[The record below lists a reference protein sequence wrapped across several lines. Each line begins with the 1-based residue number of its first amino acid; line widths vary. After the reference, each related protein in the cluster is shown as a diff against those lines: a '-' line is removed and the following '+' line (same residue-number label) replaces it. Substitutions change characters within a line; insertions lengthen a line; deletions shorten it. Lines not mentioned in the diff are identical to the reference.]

1 MHFGARPLG
10 EPAAISSYLYTSVW
24 YSLPKRPGSR
34 NAFAVSPSTVDMAND
49 GSNGSPFSQK
59 LEVPEA
65 LTFDDVLLRPKESRV
80 EPDEADVSTRVSSNV
95 ELTIPVLSAAMDTVT
110 ESGLAIAMAR
120 EGGLGVLHR
129 NMSVEETAAEV
140 ERVKRADELVIRR
153 ENVVT
158 ASPDQPVREVDA
170 MMEHEGVSGA
180 PVVDEDDAVLGI
192 ISGTDI
198 RPYLEVGESDAVSE
212 AMTDEVITASEDID
226 AREALELMYDHK
238 IERVPVVDDDDR
250 LVGLVTMQGVLA
262 RREHTDAARD
272 ESGSLLIGVAV
283 GPFEEERAVA
293 ADEAG
298 ADVVFIDCAH
308 AHNLNVL
315 DSARAIKAEVDAD
328 VVVGNVG
335 TREAAE
341 AAVDFADGLK
351 VGIGP
356 GSICTTRVVSG
367 AGMPQITAVAQVA
380 DVAQR
385 EDVPV
390 IADGGIRYSGD
401 AIKAIAAGADAV
413 MLGSY
418 FAGTDE
424 APGRVITMNG
434 KRYKQYRGMGS
445 VGAMSEGGGD
455 RYLKDAEED
464 EEFVPEGVEAA
475 TPYKGPL
482 SSELHQLVG
491 GMRSGMGY
499 VGAETLTDFKER
511 AEFVRVS
518 QAGQTEGHPH
528 DVTITDEA
536 PNYSP
541 E

>member
-1 MHFGARPLG
+1 
-10 EPAAISSYLYTSVW
+10 
-24 YSLPKRPGSR
+24 
-34 NAFAVSPSTVDMAND
+34 MAND
-49 GSNGSPFSQK
+49 VSERESFSEK
-59 LEVPEA
+59 LQVPEA
-65 LTFDDVLLRPKESRV
+65 LTFDDVLLRPMESRV
-80 EPDEADVSTRVSSNV
+80 EPDDADVSTRVSKNV
-95 ELTIPVLSAAMDTVT
+95 ELNVPILSAAMDTVT
-110 ESGLAIAMAR
+110 ESGMAIGMAR

-129 NMSVEETAAEV
+129 NMNIEAMVAEI

-158 ASPDQPVREVDA
+158 ARPEQTVRDVDE
-170 MMEHEGVSGA
+170 MMEREGVSGA
-180 PVVDEDDAVLGI
+180 PVVDEEDVVLGI

-198 RPYLEVGESDAVSE
+198 RPYLEVGESDEVRE
-212 AMTDEVITASEDID
+212 AMTDEVITAERDVT
-226 AREALELMYDHK
+226 ARDALELMYDHK
-238 IERVPVVDDDDR
+238 IERVPVVDEEGH
-250 LVGLVTMQGVLA
+250 LVGLVTMQGILQ
-262 RREHTDAARD
+262 RREHEHAARD
-272 ESGSLLIGVAV
+272 DDGRLVCGVAV
-283 GPFEEERAVA
+283 GPFETDRAEA

-298 ADVVFIDCAH
+298 ADVLFIDCAH

-315 DSARAIKAEVDAD
+315 DSAREIKQSVEAD
-328 VVVGNVG
+328 VVVGNIG

-341 AAVDFADGLK
+341 EAVDFADGLK

-367 AGMPQITAVAQVA
+367 AGMPQITAVAEVA
-380 DVAQR
+380 DVAAP
-385 EDVPV
+385 EGVPV

-401 AIKAIAAGADAV
+401 AIKAVAAGADAV

-434 KRYKQYRGMGS
+434 KKYKQYRGMGS
-445 VGAMSEGGGD
+445 VGAMKSGGGD
-455 RYLKDAEED
+455 RYLKDADDD

-475 TPYKGPL
+475 TPYKGTL
-482 SSELHQLVG
+482 ASELHQLVG

-499 VGAETLTDFKER
+499 VGAETIPDFKER

-518 QAGQTEGHPH
+518 SAGQTEGHPH
-528 DVTITDEA
+528 DVMITDEA

-541 E
+541 QND

>member
-1 MHFGARPLG
+1 MAKQ
-10 EPAAISSYLYTSVW
+10 SSS
-24 YSLPKRPGSR
+24 
-34 NAFAVSPSTVDMAND
+34 D
-49 GSNGSPFSQK
+49 GLFSEK
-59 LEVPEA
+59 LRVPEA

-80 EPDEADVSTRVSSNV
+80 EPDAADVSTRVSKNV
-95 ELTIPVLSAAMDTVT
+95 EVNLPILSAAMDTVT
-110 ESGLAIAMAR
+110 ESELAIAMAR

-129 NMSVEETAAEV
+129 NMDTEEMAAEV
-140 ERVKRADELVIRR
+140 GRIKRAHEMVISR

-158 ASPDQPVREVDA
+158 AKPEMTIDEVDR
-170 MMEHEGVSGA
+170 MMGIEGVSGA
-180 PVVDEDDAVLGI
+180 PVVDEDDTVLGI

-198 RPYLEVGESDAVSE
+198 RPYLEVGEEDAVRE
-212 AMTDEVITASEDID
+212 AMTDEVITAPEDVT

-238 IERVPVVDDDDR
+238 IERVPVVDEVNQ
-250 LVGLVTMQGVLA
+250 LVGLVTMQGILE
-262 RREHTDAARD
+262 RREHENAARD
-272 ESGSLLIGVAV
+272 EEGRLIAGVAV
-283 GPFEEERAVA
+283 GPFEDERAVA

-298 ADVVFIDCAH
+298 ADVLFIDCAH
-308 AHNLNVL
+308 AHNLDVL
-315 DSARAIKAEVDAD
+315 DSAEAIAETVDAD

-341 AAVDFADGLK
+341 AAIDFADGLK

-367 AGMPQITAVAQVA
+367 AGMPQITAVSEVA
-380 DVAQR
+380 DVASQQG
-385 EDVPV
+385 VPV

-418 FAGTDE
+418 FAGTEE
-424 APGRVITMNG
+424 APGRLITRNG
-434 KRYKQYRGMGS
+434 KKYKQYRGMGS
-445 VGAMSEGGGD
+445 VGAMNEGGGE
-455 RYLKDAEED
+455 RYLKEEDED

-475 TPYKGPL
+475 TPYSGTL

-499 VGAETLTDFKER
+499 VGAETIPEVKER

-518 QAGQTEGHPH
+518 AAGQTESHPH
-528 DVTITDEA
+528 DVMITDEA

-541 E
+541 DE

>member
-1 MHFGARPLG
+1 
-10 EPAAISSYLYTSVW
+10 
-24 YSLPKRPGSR
+24 
-34 NAFAVSPSTVDMAND
+34 MATD
-49 GSNGSPFSQK
+49 SDRFSAK
-59 LEVPEA
+59 LDVPEA
-65 LTFDDVLLRPKESRV
+65 LTFDDVLLRPMESRV
-80 EPDEADVSTRVSSNV
+80 EPDDADLSSRVSRNV
-95 ELTIPVLSAAMDTVT
+95 ELNVPVLSAAMDTVT
-110 ESGLAIAMAR
+110 ESDLAIAMAR

-129 NMSVEETAAEV
+129 NMTVEETAAEV
-140 ERVKRADELVIRR
+140 ERVKRAHELVIRR

-158 ASPDQPVREVDA
+158 VSPDDTVREADRL
-170 MMEHEGVSGA
+170 MEHEGVSGA
-180 PVVDEDDAVLGI
+180 PVVDDDDVVLGI

-198 RPYLEVGESDAVSE
+198 RPYLEVGEEDAVRE
-212 AMTDEVITASEDID
+212 AMTDEVITAPESVD

-238 IERVPVVDDDDR
+238 IERVPVVDGGDH
-250 LVGLVTMQGVLA
+250 LVGLVTMQGVLQ
-262 RREHTDAARD
+262 RREHEQAARD
-272 ESGSLLIGVAV
+272 EDGRLLAGVAV

-293 ADEAG
+293 ADEAD
-298 ADVVFIDCAH
+298 ADVLFIDCAH

-315 DSARAIKAEVDAD
+315 ESAEAIKETVEAD

-367 AGMPQITAVAQVA
+367 AGMPQITAVSEVA
-380 DVAQR
+380 DVAAER
-385 EDVPV
+385 DVPV

-418 FAGTDE
+418 FAGTEE
-424 APGRVITMNG
+424 APGRVITMQG
-434 KRYKQYRGMGS
+434 KKYKQYRGMGS
-445 VGAMSEGGGD
+445 VGAMKSGGGD
-455 RYLKDAEED
+455 RYLKDDDGD

-475 TPYKGPL
+475 TPYKGTL
-482 SSELHQLVG
+482 ASELHQLTG

-499 VGAETLTDFKER
+499 VGADTIPEVHETAR
-511 AEFVRVS
+511 FVRVS
-518 QAGQTEGHPH
+518 SAGQTEGHPH
-528 DVTITDEA
+528 DVMITDEA

-541 E
+541 QE

>member
-1 MHFGARPLG
+1 MATDSGQF
-10 EPAAISSYLYTSVW
+10 SV
-24 YSLPKRPGSR
+24 
-34 NAFAVSPSTVDMAND
+34 
-49 GSNGSPFSQK
+49 K
-59 LEVPEA
+59 LDVPEA

-80 EPDEADVSTRVSSNV
+80 EPDDADLSARVSKNV
-95 ELTIPVLSAAMDTVT
+95 EITVPVLSAAMDTVT
-110 ESGLAIAMAR
+110 ESDLAIAMAR

-129 NMSVEETAAEV
+129 NMTVEETAAEV
-140 ERVKRADELVIRR
+140 ERIKRAHELVIRR
-153 ENVVT
+153 EDVVT
-158 ASPDQPVREVDA
+158 VSPDNTVREADEL
-170 MMEHEGVSGA
+170 MEKEGVSGA
-180 PVVDEDDAVLGI
+180 PVIDDDDTVLGI

-198 RPYLEVGESDAVSE
+198 RPYLEVGEDDAVRE
-212 AMTDEVITASEDID
+212 AMTDEVITAPEDVD

-238 IERVPVVDDDDR
+238 IERVPIVDDDR
-250 LVGLVTMQGVLA
+250 LVGLVTMQGILQ
-262 RREHTDAARD
+262 RREHEEAARD
-272 ESGSLLIGVAV
+272 DDGRLLAGVAV

-293 ADEAG
+293 ADEA
-298 ADVVFIDCAH
+298 DVDVIFIDCAH

-315 DSARAIKAEVDAD
+315 DSARAIKETVDAD

-341 AAVDFADGLK
+341 AAIDFADGLK

-367 AGMPQITAVAQVA
+367 AGMPQMTAVSEVA
-380 DVAQR
+380 DVAS
-385 EDVPV
+385 EHDVPV

-401 AIKAIAAGADAV
+401 AIKALAAGANAV

-424 APGRVITMNG
+424 APGRVITMQG
-434 KRYKQYRGMGS
+434 KKYKQYRGMGS
-445 VGAMSEGGGD
+445 VGAMKSGGGD
-455 RYLKDAEED
+455 RYLKEESED

-475 TPYKGPL
+475 TPYKGSL
-482 SSELHQLVG
+482 ASELHQLTG

-499 VGAETLTDFKER
+499 VGAETVPGLHER

-518 QAGQTEGHPH
+518 SAGQTEGHPH
-528 DVTITDEA
+528 DVMITDEA

-541 E
+541 NE